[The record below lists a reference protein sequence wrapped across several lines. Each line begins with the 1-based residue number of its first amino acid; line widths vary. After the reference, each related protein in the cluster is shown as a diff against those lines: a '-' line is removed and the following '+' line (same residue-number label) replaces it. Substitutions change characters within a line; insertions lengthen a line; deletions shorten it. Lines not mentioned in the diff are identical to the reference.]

1 MREGRTGSV
10 PVRPFSTLIGAAAAF
25 MLAAA
30 PLALPAAA
38 SAQSAA
44 ATAVVAGQSVGDFY
58 SAREQRPLWLQN
70 GQPNAA
76 ALQLLR
82 LLDTAAHDRLERNRY
97 MSRALVRALGDL
109 SRGDARAARRA
120 EQLLSEAFVAYA
132 RDLRTAPAGG
142 MEYIDYSLRPS
153 PPSPR
158 SLLDQAAAAP
168 SLFEYVANL
177 RWMNPL
183 YAPLRNALASNNY
196 STPRERELLQLNL
209 ERARALPA
217 GAGRFVL
224 VNAAAQKL
232 FMYENGQPVDSMRV
246 VIGKPKHATPMM
258 AALIRFASLN
268 PYWNV
273 PPDLAAERSRRACS
287 RRASAT

>member
-1 MREGRTGSV
+1 MPAT
-10 PVRPFSTLIGAAAAF
+10 F
-25 MLAAA
+25 A
-30 PLALPAAA
+30 PRRPAA
-38 SAQSAA
+38 
-44 ATAVVAGQSVGDFY
+44 
-58 SAREQRPLWLQN
+58 WN
-70 GQPNAA
+70 
-76 ALQLLR
+76 
-82 LLDTAAHDRLERNRY
+82 
-97 MSRALVRALGDL
+97 L
-109 SRGDARAARRA
+109 SI
-120 EQLLSEAFVAYA
+120 
-132 RDLRTAPAGG
+132 T
-142 MEYIDYSLRPS
+142 SLRPS

-196 STPRERELLQLNL
+196 STPRERGLLQLNL

-273 PPDLAAERSRRACS
+273 PPDLAAERIAPGVLKEGIRYLDRARLPGAVELGGGRPGHRSVDGRLAGGRRRP
-287 RRASAT
+287 RRSAGAPAARPRQCDGADEVHVPQSVRRLPPRHARKGAAERGLAPVQRRLRPARGCAAARPLAVRPAARAPNRTRPSCR